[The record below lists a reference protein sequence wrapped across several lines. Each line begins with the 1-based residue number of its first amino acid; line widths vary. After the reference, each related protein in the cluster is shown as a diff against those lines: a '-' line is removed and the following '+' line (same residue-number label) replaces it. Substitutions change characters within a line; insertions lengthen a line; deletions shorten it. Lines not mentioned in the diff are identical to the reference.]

1 MKKEEL
7 LLFVESARAGSLSEA
22 SRRLGITPAL
32 ASKRLFALEEEL
44 KVRLMHRSTRRLA
57 LTGEGELFLPHA
69 QTLIDADETARNSIA
84 TGLSVATGILR
95 ITAPLTFGTKLLWP
109 LMSEFMAQHPALELD
124 LQLTD
129 EVVDLHAQS
138 IDVAVRIAPLADTS
152 LIARKLCDNPL
163 LLCAA
168 PSYLDQFGS
177 PTSPDM
183 LSAHQC
189 LVLGGAAHWSFG
201 RGRQKKLVRVHGTI
215 RSNCNDV
222 IRMACISGNG
232 IALHSLWDVEHDLDS
247 GQLREVDI
255 GIAPTQ
261 LAIWLIYPNRA
272 HLPFRV
278 RAFYDYVR
286 RGLSKQQPKTVEKK

>member
-7 LLFVESARAGSLSEA
+7 LIFVESARAGSLSEA

-32 ASKRLFALEEEL
+32 ASKRLLALEDEL
-44 KVRLMHRSTRRLA
+44 QVRLMHRSTRRLA
-57 LTGEGELFLPHA
+57 LTGEGEIFLPHA
-69 QTLIDADETARNSIA
+69 QTLIDADETARNSVA
-84 TGLSVATGILR
+84 AGLSRVGGILR

-138 IDVAVRIAPLADTS
+138 IDAAVRIAPLADTA

-201 RGRQKKLVRVHGTI
+201 QGRQKKLVRIHGKI

-222 IRMACISGNG
+222 IRMACTSGNG
-232 IALHSLWDVEHDLDS
+232 IALHSLWDVDLDLQS
-247 GQLREVDI
+247 QRLRTIDI

-261 LAIWLIYPNRA
+261 LAVWLVYPNRIY
-272 HLPFRV
+272 LPSRV
-278 RAFYDYVR
+278 RAFHDYLR
-286 RGLSKQQPKTVEKK
+286 HDLLNRQPKTAEKK